1 MISIKELSK
10 NYGDVQAVDKITLEI
25 PEGQIMGLLG
35 PNGAGKS
42 TTLRVLTGYLQPSAG
57 TIVVDGH
64 DVRSKSLEAR
74 TIIGYLPESSP
85 LYPDMIVYDYLDY
98 IASVRNISKDSRL
111 ARLKELAQ
119 LCGIKTVMHKNIA
132 SLSKGFRQRVGL
144 ALAMM
149 SDPKILVL
157 DEPTSGLD
165 PNQIRE
171 IRSII
176 KEIGK
181 EKTVIFSTH
190 ILSEAEATC
199 DRVVII
205 NQGSVVA
212 DGSME
217 ELSAGAKQVGNLQLT
232 LKGASEKDAVDSLS
246 SLAPVESVEC
256 SSRGS
261 ELDLKLFGAGDLRE
275 TVYQSIKKSPW
286 TLLDFRQEQQSLED
300 IFKELTLG
308 GKSDEA

>member
-1 MISIKELSK
+1 MISVKELSK
-10 NYGDVQAVDKITLEI
+10 RYGHFLAVDNISLEI
-25 PEGQIMGLLG
+25 PEGQVMGLLG

-42 TTLRVLTGYLQPSAG
+42 TTLRVLTGYLRPTLG
-57 TIVVDGH
+57 TIYVDGM
-64 DVRSKSLEAR
+64 DVREKAEEAKA
-74 TIIGYLPESSP
+74 IIGYLPESSP
-85 LYPDMIVYDYLDY
+85 LYPDMLVFDYLEY
-98 IASVRNISKDSRL
+98 IAGIRGLDGVDKMKRIRHL
-111 ARLKELAQ
+111 AD
-119 LCGIKTVMHKNIA
+119 LCGITQVMHKNI
-132 SLSKGFRQRVGL
+132 SELSKGYRQRVGL

-199 DRVVII
+199 DRAVII
-205 NQGSVVA
+205 NQGQIVA
-212 DGSME
+212 DGSMA
-217 ELSAGAKQVGNLQLT
+217 ELASGAGRDGSLKLSLKNAKADDAKKLLSKIPGVHDYQALEVGDLLNLT
-232 LKGASEKDAVDSLS
+232 LLS
-246 SLAPVESVEC
+246 KE
-256 SSRGS
+256 
-261 ELDLKLFGAGDLRE
+261 DLRE
-275 TVYQSIKKSPW
+275 QAYSIIKSQDW
-286 TLLDFRQEQQSLED
+286 VLMAMEQQRQSLED

-308 GKSDEA
+308 GESNEA